1 MSQGYPPGC
10 ASSRPAGR
18 RKVFGVGW
26 AKTGTTTLGRC
37 LQILGY
43 DHQSQNL
50 SLVDG
55 LIRGDYTKVMRIA
68 AAKESFEDW
77 PWIVLFRELDA
88 AFPGSRFILTTRDPV
103 HWLDSYRAML
113 AAEEPPPETVTRARS
128 YLYGFD
134 VRTAADD
141 DLRRRFARHNAE
153 VCAHFRSRPGSL
165 LVVDWEQGHGWR
177 ELCDFLDLPA
187 PAIDFP
193 HLNPRAGAG
202 TSAAGD
208 DHGIAPELPA
218 LPHDR

>member
-1 MSQGYPPGC
+1 MSQEYPAGC

-55 LIRGDYTKVMRIA
+55 MMRGDYAKVMRIA

-113 AAEEPPPETVTRARS
+113 AAEEPPPETVNRARS

-153 VCAHFRSRPGSL
+153 VCAHFRNRPGSL

-202 TSAAGD
+202 TSPTGD